1 MLLAVRMLLLAL
13 SCFALPMAAAAEA
26 ERGEQRDL
34 AQPYDGHPWAMLGR
48 ARIEARYLPV
58 GLTDD
63 EAIRR
68 AVEDGTL
75 SEAVYP
81 SLQVSDDVTYVLL
94 RKFTRST
101 LNRRRSIL
109 ALCKQEHGFRLL
121 LEEAGRCDA
130 AVAPDLQFVEQDNG
144 RLWCRNCAS
153 VGVPVYWERHD
164 PPPRAHP
171 GTGAGQLRP

>member
-13 SCFALPMAAAAEA
+13 SCFALPMAVAAEA
-26 ERGEQRDL
+26 ERGEQRGL
-34 AQPYDGHPWAMLGR
+34 AQPYDGHPWAMLGG

-75 SEAVYP
+75 SEAV
-81 SLQVSDDVTYVLL
+81 
-94 RKFTRST
+94 TRST